1 MVLALRNEIIIHILL
16 TITINYCKV
25 KLIILNVGDIMLF
38 VCHSSL
44 DRESIVKPLL
54 YYLYNFGLD
63 IWYDHKKLFLSDTI
77 SYDIYEKGIGECSD
91 ILIIYS
97 QNLVHNSECG
107 RKELDV
113 IYKNTKSKN
122 LYPVLYNSKMSDFD
136 GDDFQIIKN
145 TIHFTATE
153 NNLHQIAVQ
162 IIIKIIKSINDIPL
176 SHLNIPEYD
185 RVLNLYKL
193 IPAFN
198 LREKAILLI
207 TFIMS
212 KKYDNNAF
220 INKINID
227 TIVNDYVSKLH
238 LAYSFSENDVKLLE
252 SLTVLIITHGFNY

>member
-1 MVLALRNEIIIHILL
+1 
-16 TITINYCKV
+16 
-25 KLIILNVGDIMLF
+25 MLF

-44 DRESIVKPLL
+44 DRETIVKPLL

-113 IYKNTKSKN
+113 IYKNTKNKN
-122 LYPVLYNSKMSDFD
+122 LYPVLYNSKMSDFE
-136 GDDFQIIKN
+136 GDDFQVIRN

-153 NNLHQIAVQ
+153 DNLHQIAVQ
-162 IIIKIIKSINDIPL
+162 ITIKIIKSINETSLDQIKA
-176 SHLNIPEYD
+176 PEYEGA
-185 RVLNLYKL
+185 LNLYKL

-198 LREKAILLI
+198 LREKAILLLTI
-207 TFIMS
+207 IIS
-212 KKYDNNAF
+212 KKYDNTAF
-220 INKINID
+220 INKLNID
-227 TIVNDYVSKLH
+227 TIVNDYISKLH
-238 LAYSFSENDVKLLE
+238 LAYSFSENDIKLLE
-252 SLTVLIITHGFNY
+252 SLTVLIITHRSYN

>member
-1 MVLALRNEIIIHILL
+1 
-16 TITINYCKV
+16 
-25 KLIILNVGDIMLF
+25 MLF

-44 DRESIVKPLL
+44 DRETIVKPLL

-113 IYKNTKSKN
+113 IYKNTKNKN
-122 LYPVLYNSKMSDFD
+122 LYPVLYNSKMSDFE
-136 GDDFQIIKN
+136 GDDFQVIRN

-153 NNLHQIAVQ
+153 DNLHQIAVQ
-162 IIIKIIKSINDIPL
+162 ITIKIIKSINET
-176 SHLNIPEYD
+176 SLNQIKTPEYEGA
-185 RVLNLYKL
+185 LNLYKL

-198 LREKAILLI
+198 LREKAIFLLTI
-207 TFIMS
+207 IVS
-212 KKYDNNAF
+212 KKYDNTTF
-220 INKINID
+220 INKLNID
-227 TIVNDYVSKLH
+227 TIVNDYISKLH
-238 LAYSFSENDVKLLE
+238 LSYSFSENDIKLLE
-252 SLTVLIITHGFNY
+252 SLTVLIITHRSYN